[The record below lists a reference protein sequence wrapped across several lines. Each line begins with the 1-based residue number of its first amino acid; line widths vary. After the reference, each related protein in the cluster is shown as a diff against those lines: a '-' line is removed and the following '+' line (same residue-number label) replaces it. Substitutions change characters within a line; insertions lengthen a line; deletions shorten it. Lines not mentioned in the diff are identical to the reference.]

1 MRLYPPREC
10 LFWPWSSRIIAR
22 FVQPW
27 PKRAIISS
35 LRGLRSCF
43 RPCFPAKPR
52 RIASY
57 VRFTVWFARRIACF
71 VLNWPKRAILRA
83 GSPPPGLHVVHAV
96 GVKAKEGRM
105 CCLGGPA
112 PAAEATALWVLTLR
126 GRSVRTAVG
135 SRERRGLARDSVY
148 ALGSHIDSHARFAHH
163 GLAWRRLH
171 ALRVRRRSGLLFF
184 SHSCAICLAQHANR
198 S

>member
-1 MRLYPPREC
+1 MRLSAGC
-10 LFWPWSSRIIAR
+10 GGCGACFW
-22 FVQPW
+22 
-27 PKRAIISS
+27 
-35 LRGLRSCF
+35 
-43 RPCFPAKPR
+43 PCFPAKPR

-57 VRFTVWFARRIACF
+57 VRFAVWFVRRIACF
-71 VLNWPKRAILRA
+71 VPNWPKRAILRT

-171 ALRVRRRSGLLFF
+171 ALRVRRRSGLLF
-184 SHSCAICLAQHANR
+184 SPILALYVLRNMPTVLNMRTHRIPRLVGGKRYVYLRQ